1 MATRRPHPALY
12 ALLVASAGGAAA
24 FGFVREAAIGALYGA
39 SRQSDAYYAAFI
51 LPFVAAFFLV
61 GGALAPPLT
70 AAVAA
75 RFGSG
80 DEAGGRA
87 LFVRALRT
95 LLLGGGAAA
104 LLVGAGRG
112 PIAALL
118 VPGFD
123 APGRALTASLLTT
136 LTVYGLATSL
146 VQLASA
152 GLVAAGSYRA
162 PALAT
167 LLGNATSVAF
177 LLGLGRGRGIE
188 AAAWAMNAGA
198 VVALAALVPRLLHHR
213 LLSRPTVA
221 APSLP
226 WRDTALLVASLAIA
240 ASVDLLERPFASTAA
255 VGTIALLSF
264 ASKLVHLPMRLV
276 AAPLAS
282 VAFPRLVKS
291 RVVGAPS
298 EAGQTAGIVVQLL
311 VYCASV
317 TAAAAG
323 PIAALTFGRGRFDAA
338 AVGALGR
345 CLGLLAPA
353 VVAIGFGEVAMRFLV
368 ASGRTA
374 AVARAQ
380 AAGLA
385 VYVGAAFL
393 LRPFGATGLAAAR
406 SVSWSLASVALAI
419 ALRRH
424 VRLAVEPG
432 RTLLAALLGGAAAA
446 LAAHSLPGGSLVR
459 VAAAGLLAAAP
470 FAALL
475 FTPASLAR
483 AAATEEPTAA
493 PGGKPLPSPGAP
505 APAPRLP

>member
-1 MATRRPHPALY
+1 MAMRRPHPALY

-24 FGFVREAAIGALYGA
+24 LGFVREAMIGALYGA

-70 AAVAA
+70 AAFAA
-75 RFGSG
+75 RLGTG
-80 DEAGGRA
+80 DEAGARA
-87 LFVRALRT
+87 LFARALRT
-95 LLLGGGAAA
+95 LLLGGGATAFLVAA
-104 LLVGAGRG
+104 ASD

-123 APGRALTASLLTT
+123 PTGRALTASLLTT
-136 LTVYGLATSL
+136 LTIYGLATSL
-146 VQLASA
+146 VLLASA

-167 LLGNATSVAF
+167 LLGNATSVVF
-177 LLGLGRGRGIE
+177 LLGFSRGRGIE

-198 VVALAALVPRLLHHR
+198 VVALLALVPPLAHHR
-213 LLSRPTVA
+213 LLSRPTVP
-221 APSLP
+221 APPLP
-226 WRDTALLVASLAIA
+226 WRDTALLVVSLATA

-291 RVVGAPS
+291 RVAGAPS

-311 VYCASV
+311 VYSASV

-323 PIAALTFGRGRFDAA
+323 PIAALTFGRGRFGPDA
-338 AVGALGR
+338 VDALGR
-345 CLGLLAPA
+345 CLALLAPA
-353 VVAIGFGEVAMRFLV
+353 VVAIGFGEVAVKFLV
-368 ASGRTA
+368 ASGRTS
-374 AVARAQ
+374 AVALAQ
-380 AAGLA
+380 TLGLVA
-385 VYVGAAFL
+385 YVAAAFL
-393 LRPFGATGLAAAR
+393 LRSYGATGLAAAR
-406 SVSWSLASVALAI
+406 SLSWSLGAVALAR

-432 RTLLAALLGGAAAA
+432 RTLAAALLGGGAAA
-446 LAAHSLPGGSLVR
+446 LVVHALPGGTVVR
-459 VAAAGLLAAAP
+459 VGAAGLLAAAP
-470 FAALL
+470 FVALL
-475 FTPASLAR
+475 WTPASLAR
-483 AAATEEPTAA
+483 AAGEAPTQ
-493 PGGKPLPSPGAP
+493 PSPGVG
-505 APAPRLP
+505 LP